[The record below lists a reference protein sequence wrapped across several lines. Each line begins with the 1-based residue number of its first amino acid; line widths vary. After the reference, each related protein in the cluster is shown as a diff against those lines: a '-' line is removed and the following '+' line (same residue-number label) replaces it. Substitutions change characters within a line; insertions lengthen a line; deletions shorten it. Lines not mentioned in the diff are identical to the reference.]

1 MRANSCCLT
10 IYLSG
15 LAYYTKRNNKKNL
28 FDNII
33 NFYFACEKSRTKNV
47 YFKRKY
53 KDGLTQND
61 FHETICMIRV
71 I

>member
-15 LAYYTKRNNKKNL
+15 LAYYTKRNNNKNL

-33 NFYFACEKSRTKNV
+33 NFYFACEKSRTKSV

>member
-1 MRANSCCLT
+1 MKAISCYVT

-15 LAYYTKRNNKKNL
+15 LAYYEKRNNTENL

-33 NFYFACEKSRTKNV
+33 NFYFACEKSRTKNA

-53 KDGLTQND
+53 KDSLTRND
-61 FHETICMIRV
+61 FHDTICMIRL